1 MTNIWIFYFEPK
13 KKKITFSIKKLPYML
28 GKNVFLLLILTSES
42 LAYLYTCFYLC
53 VLIHNGK
60 DSFHTAIFH

>member
-1 MTNIWIFYFEPK
+1 MVMTYIGIFYFEPK
-13 KKKITFSIKKLPYML
+13 KITFSMRKLPYML
-28 GKNVFLLLILTSES
+28 GKNVVLLLILTSES